1 MRDSGYEL
9 KLSWHF
15 LYKLYLTV
23 TILLYLRLYWCR
35 IHTLQPFKGDTT
47 MLPRCRLFY
56 TRNNNLSNL
65 FIGNFTTNPTTCKSQ
80 FSVVNGWDPN
90 VSNVPDDARNT
101 WNGLQ
106 TLWAYSAD
114 IGNLESTRLQ
124 ILITGNNTVHTRVY
138 ESGNFSS
145 WS

>member
-1 MRDSGYEL
+1 MANLMKDGPTHSS
-9 KLSWHF
+9 KVSSIII
-15 LYKLYLTV
+15 V
-23 TILLYLRLYWCR
+23 
-35 IHTLQPFKGDTT
+35 
-47 MLPRCRLFY
+47 
-56 TRNNNLSNL
+56 NNNLSNL

-80 FSVVNGWDPN
+80 FSVVNGWDPD

-106 TLWAYSAD
+106 TLWAYSID
-114 IGNLESTRLQ
+114 IGDLEKTRLQ

-138 ESGNFSS
+138 ENGKFSS